1 MGVSRECQGEDETPE
16 VALCLIPCK
25 TGKYLSMLAKSLK
38 EQMKNGSRG
47 FPDGP
52 VVKSLPCNAE
62 VPSRMWEDP
71 TCHGATKPMGP
82 QLLKPMC

>member
-1 MGVSRECQGEDETPE
+1 MGVSSECQGKDETPE

-25 TGKYLSMLAKSLK
+25 TGKHLGMLAKSLK

-52 VVKSLPCNAE
+52 VVKSLPYNAE
-62 VPSRMWEDP
+62 VPSRM
-71 TCHGATKPMGP
+71 CHGATKPMGP
-82 QLLKPMC
+82 QLLKPAC